1 MKQNPDFAKYLSN
14 FLMKYLRGTLNVS
27 KNTIASYRDSFKLFL
42 LFMEE
47 EKKTDLLEKGAIV
60 QRDYETF
67 AVAPHLPGGICDPA
81 TLRKITISP

>member
-1 MKQNPDFAKYLSN
+1 
-14 FLMKYLRGTLNVS
+14 
-27 KNTIASYRDSFKLFL
+27 
-42 LFMEE
+42 MEE